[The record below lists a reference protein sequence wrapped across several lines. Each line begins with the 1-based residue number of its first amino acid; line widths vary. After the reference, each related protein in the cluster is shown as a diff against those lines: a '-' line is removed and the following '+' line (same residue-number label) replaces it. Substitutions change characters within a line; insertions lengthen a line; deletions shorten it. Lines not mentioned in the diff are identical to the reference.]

1 MNYILDTCVLSETI
15 KPMPDPALVQ
25 WLQAQRT
32 DGLFI
37 STFTLGELRKGI
49 GRLPP
54 GIKRH
59 DLQIWLAKLAD
70 SFQDR
75 FLSFDEECAML
86 WGGLCASSESAGTPL
101 PVIDGLIAAVA
112 LQHGGT
118 LVTRNERDYIRTGV
132 PLLNPWSKVC

>member
-15 KPMPDPALVQ
+15 KPRPDPALVK
-25 WLQAQRT
+25 WLQGQRP

-49 GRLPP
+49 DRLPP

-59 DLQIWLAKLAD
+59 DLQLWLSKLSD
-70 SFQDR
+70 TYQDR

-86 WGGLCASSESAGTPL
+86 WGSLCANSESAGMPL
-101 PVIDGLIAAVA
+101 PVIDSLVAAVS
-112 LQHGGT
+112 LRHGCT
-118 LVTRNERDYIRTGV
+118 LVTRNERDYVQTGV
-132 PLLNPWSKVC
+132 PLLNPWSGVC